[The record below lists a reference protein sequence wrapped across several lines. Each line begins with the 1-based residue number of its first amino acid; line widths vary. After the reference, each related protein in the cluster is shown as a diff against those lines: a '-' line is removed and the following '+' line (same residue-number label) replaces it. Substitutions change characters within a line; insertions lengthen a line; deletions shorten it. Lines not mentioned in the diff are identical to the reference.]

1 MLVAAFLARFDV
13 DYVRQL
19 VAPVE
24 SVVETDEERDA
35 RIAARVQKALD
46 DAAGELDGWV
56 LRLPESLQPPSTT
69 RDVHQLK
76 VAIYLLCL
84 DRPGKDFEMIRNA
97 YTDTI
102 AFYQRALDDAKSAAG
117 GGSSPV
123 EAKANEPCSVFNRR
137 SLKGFV

>member
-24 SVVETDEERDA
+24 GVVETDEERDA
-35 RIAARVQKALD
+35 RIEARVAAALS
-46 DAAGELDGWV
+46 DAAGELEGWV
-56 LRLPESLQPPSTT
+56 VRLPEALRPSDAT

-76 VAIYLLCL
+76 VAIYLLTL

-97 YTDTI
+97 YNDTI
-102 AFYQRALDDAKSAAG
+102 SFYKDAIADAKAAGG

-137 SLKGFV
+137 TLKGFV